1 MPYLLTSEVFP
12 TRIRS
17 HCVSFMMAL
26 HWAMNFGNSRATP
39 SLLVAGKRYGAFI
52 FFAAICIISI
62 VFAYFCMPE
71 TAGSSPFSL
80 SFLAASSTLA
90 DNPSSTFSF
99 RSISRRHGQ
108 AFRRPS
114 PPNPRAR
121 LPDGRR
127 PQARNAVICDRGVD
141 GQGGRRGQAY
151 RQARRARLNVWFR
164 GGVGVI
170 TVWRRR
176 HVVQG
181 VLGFE
186 RR

>member
-71 TAGSSPFSL
+71 TAGSSPPPLL
-80 SFLAASSTLA
+80 SF
-90 DNPSSTFSF
+90 
-99 RSISRRHGQ
+99 
-108 AFRRPS
+108 
-114 PPNPRAR
+114 
-121 LPDGRR
+121 
-127 PQARNAVICDRGVD
+127 VD
-141 GQGGRRGQAY
+141 
-151 RQARRARLNVWFR
+151 
-164 GGVGVI
+164 
-170 TVWRRR
+170 TS
-176 HVVQG
+176 
-181 VLGFE
+181 
-186 RR
+186 